1 MRPVA
6 TLTEGAAREAMIGS
20 GPVEN
25 VTFPVGF
32 RWDRQAVHRRFSA
45 VDLSSAQ
52 IAGGFLSRVL
62 FDGCDFEDVLLPGT
76 SLRKVEFRGCSFL
89 RVVFGPKALT
99 PIERTVFLDCRF
111 DQVVMS
117 DVNAV
122 ESRFERCD
130 FRAFDGRRIR
140 FRESQ
145 LIDTAISGTMITCNF
160 VSCELR
166 NVDLSAAELS
176 DIGLVKNDFN
186 GVSLPD
192 RTDNFFVPPGLF
204 RAAANSIA
212 EELTPKSRTTLLK
225 LAQIVGTSSAP
236 VECVHRSQF
245 DSMSELEVDT
255 ILGALHPCRVLGPQ
269 HARRP

>member
-1 MRPVA
+1 MA
-6 TLTEGAAREAMIGS
+6 TLTAAAAREAMIGS
-20 GPVEN
+20 GPIEN
-25 VTFPVGF
+25 VKFPAGF
-32 RWDRQAVHRRFSA
+32 KWDRQAAHRRFSA
-45 VDLSSAQ
+45 VDLSGVQ
-52 IAGGFLSRVL
+52 IAGGFLSRPL
-62 FDGCDFEDVLLPGT
+62 FDGCVFEDVLLPGA
-76 SLRKVEFRGCSFL
+76 SLRKAEFRDCSFL
-89 RVVFGPKALT
+89 RVAFGPKALT

-111 DQVVMS
+111 DQVLMS
-117 DVNAV
+117 EVNAV

-130 FRAFDGRRIR
+130 FRGLDGRRIR

-145 LIDTAISGTMITCNF
+145 LIDTAFAGTMTTCNF

-166 NVDLSAAELS
+166 NVDLSEAELA

-192 RTDNFFVPPGLF
+192 REDNFFVPPALF
-204 RAAANSIA
+204 QTAANSIA
-212 EELTPKSRTTLLK
+212 DELSPESRATLLK

-245 DSMSELEVDT
+245 DSMSEPEIDMV
-255 ILGALHPCRVLGPQ
+255 LGALRPCRVLGPQ